1 LTLQWHQ
8 LPDCGDLV
16 GWPWKPSQAT
26 DPDFLQSELGESAP
40 QVLIVTPSY
49 NQGPFIE
56 QTIRSVLLQGYPN
69 LTYRII
75 DGGSTDETRQ
85 IIDRYRP
92 WIDQVIIEP
101 DEGQSDAICKGI
113 GDRKTGWFNWINSD
127 DWLSPQTLHHLS
139 NAITQNLDSRLHRL
153 IAMNIQVTGDG
164 QPYLMRNTNL
174 NAKSMLLDEDYSFA
188 QPGLW
193 FDLQRLHRCGGID
206 RNLHYGFD
214 WDLVVRYLSEGTE
227 VTYLDRIGA
236 HFRVHGESKT
246 CVENQKTAAENK
258 FEIEHALV
266 RDKLES
272 QLAPK
277 LAAASRLGRRRRKW
291 NQKIIE
297 TLDAPSRSPFL
308 SAWELAIGAIQDP
321 AARLHRRTAMSI
333 VRLLSRYVRP
343 KRLLETDRQP

>member
-1 LTLQWHQ
+1 
-8 LPDCGDLV
+8 
-16 GWPWKPSQAT
+16 
-26 DPDFLQSELGESAP
+26 
-40 QVLIVTPSY
+40 
-49 NQGPFIE
+49 
-56 QTIRSVLLQGYPN
+56 
-69 LTYRII
+69 
-75 DGGSTDETRQ
+75 
-85 IIDRYRP
+85 
-92 WIDQVIIEP
+92 
-101 DEGQSDAICKGI
+101 
-113 GDRKTGWFNWINSD
+113 
-127 DWLSPQTLHHLS
+127 
-139 NAITQNLDSRLHRL
+139 
-153 IAMNIQVTGDG
+153 MNIQVTGDG
-164 QPYLMRNTNL
+164 QPYLIRNRNL
-174 NAKSMLLDEDYSFA
+174 NAKSMLLDQDYSFA

-193 FDLQRLHRCGGID
+193 FDLQRLHQCGGID

-236 HFRVHGESKT
+236 HFRVHGDSKT

-291 NQKIIE
+291 NQNIVK

-343 KRLLETDRQP
+343 KRLLETNRQP